1 MAETTGI
8 QWVDGT
14 VNPTMGCDG
23 CELWNTRTK
32 KCYAGKLHQLRG
44 GNQVTHRPSRR

>member
-23 CELWNTRTK
+23 CELWNKQRK
-32 KCYAGKLHQLRG
+32 IWSPF
-44 GNQVTHRPSRR
+44 THTDPGE